1 LNIWEL
7 IIQQPLTNVLIVM
20 SHYLGGSFGAAVIV
34 LTIVINLILLPM
46 TLSQIRSSKKMQDLQ
61 PKLQDIQKKYAK
73 DKQKLA
79 EEQMKL
85 YKTAGIKPVGCMVG
99 MFIQMP
105 VWIALYQSIMLALAA
120 SPEGLL
126 GLSRFLYPWDVVYNA
141 LPLSQYFL
149 GMNLASP
156 NPILAVLVGVAMWVQ
171 QKMSS
176 TPNSDPRQQQQAT
189 MMLWMMPLLFTFMA
203 LSFNAGLA
211 IYWVASSLFRIVLQY
226 RISGWGGLKKQPP
239 PPTAEAEKK
248 RLEFKDVTPRK
259 SVEEENKENNIITDK
274 ESLRKITGGKKSSIF
289 DIFRNRDDRNNQK

>member
-1 LNIWEL
+1 MNIWEL

-20 SHYLGGSFGAAVIV
+20 SHYLGGSFGAAIVI
-34 LTIVINLILLPM
+34 LTIIINLALLPM
-46 TLSQIRSSKKMQDLQ
+46 TLSQIRSSKKMQDIQ
-61 PKLQDIQKKYAK
+61 PKMAELQKKYAK

-85 YKTAGIKPVGCMVG
+85 YKTAGIKPVGCAIS

-126 GLSRFLYPWDVVYNA
+126 GLSRFLYPWNVVYNA
-141 LPLSQYFL
+141 LPLSQSFL
-149 GMNLASP
+149 GMNLASS
-156 NPILAVLVGVAMWVQ
+156 NMILAVLVGVAMWVQ

-176 TPNSDPRQQQQAT
+176 TPNPDPRQQSQNT

-211 IYWVASSLFRIVLQY
+211 VYWITSSLFRIILQY
-226 RISGWGGLKKQPP
+226 RISGLGGLKKQPAP
-239 PPTAEAEKK
+239 VPADAEKK
-248 RLEFKDVTPRK
+248 HLEFKDVTPK
-259 SVEEENKENNIITDK
+259 KPAEEETKNENVITDK
-274 ESLRKITGGKKSSIF
+274 DSLKKLTDGKKPGFF
-289 DIFRNRDDRNNQK
+289 DAFRNKDDNNK

>member
-20 SHYLGGSFGAAVIV
+20 SHYLGGSFGAAIIV
-34 LTIVINLILLPM
+34 LTILINLILLPM

-61 PKLQDIQKKYAK
+61 PKLAEIQKKYAK

-85 YKTAGIKPVGCMVG
+85 YKTAGIKPVGCMLS

-141 LPLSQYFL
+141 LPLSQFFL
-149 GMNLASP
+149 GMNLAAP
-156 NPILAVLVGVAMWVQ
+156 NWILAILVGAAMWVQ

-176 TPNSDPRQQQQAT
+176 TPNPDPKQQSQNT
-189 MMLWMMPLLFTFMA
+189 MMLWMMPMLFTFMA

-211 IYWVASSLFRIVLQY
+211 LYWVASSLFRIILQY
-226 RISGWGGLKKQPP
+226 RISGWGGLKKQPVTVP
-239 PPTAEAEKK
+239 VDAEKK
-248 RLEFKDVTPRK
+248 HLEFKDVTPK
-259 SVEEENKENNIITDK
+259 KPAEEEPKNENVITDK
-274 ESLRKITGGKKSSIF
+274 NSLKKLNEGKKPGFF
-289 DIFRNRDDRNNQK
+289 DMFRNKDDNNK

>member
-1 LNIWEL
+1 
-7 IIQQPLTNVLIVM
+7 LTNVLIVM
-20 SHYLGGSFGAAVIV
+20 SHYLGGSFGAAVII

-61 PKLQDIQKKYAK
+61 PKLADIQKKYAK

-85 YKTAGIKPVGCMVG
+85 YKTAGIKPVGCMLG

-126 GLSRFLYPWDVVYNA
+126 GLSRYLYPWDVVYNA

-149 GMNLASP
+149 GMNMSAP
-156 NPILAVLVGVAMWVQ
+156 NYILAILVGLAMWVQ

-176 TPNSDPRQQQQAT
+176 TPSTDPRQQQQAT

-211 IYWVASSLFRIVLQY
+211 IYWVTSSVFRIVLQY

-239 PPTAEAEKK
+239 PPPAESEKK

-259 SVEEENKENNIITDK
+259 STEENNKEQIVITDK
-274 ESLRKITGGKKSSIF
+274 DSLKKAAGNKKPGLL
-289 DIFRNRDDRNNQK
+289 DIFRNKDNDGDNK

>member
-1 LNIWEL
+1 MNIWEL
-7 IIQQPLTNVLIVM
+7 IIQQPLTNILIVM
-20 SHYLGGSFGAAVIV
+20 SHYLGGSFGAAIII
-34 LTIVINLILLPM
+34 LTIVINLALLPM

-61 PKLQDIQKKYAK
+61 PKLAEIQKKYAK

-85 YKTAGIKPVGCMVG
+85 YKTAGIKPVGCLLS

-126 GLSRFLYPWDVVYNA
+126 GLSRYLYPWDVVYNA
-141 LPLSQYFL
+141 LPLSQNFIGL
-149 GMNLASP
+149 NLASP
-156 NPILAVLVGVAMWVQ
+156 NWILAVLVGATMWVQ

-176 TPNSDPRQQQQAT
+176 TPSPDPRQQSQTQ

-211 IYWVASSLFRIVLQY
+211 LYWVASSLFRIILQY
-226 RISGWGGLKKQPP
+226 RISGWGGLKKQPVVV
-239 PPTAEAEKK
+239 TTEAEKK
-248 RLEFKDVTPRK
+248 RLEFKDVTP
-259 SVEEENKENNIITDK
+259 
-274 ESLRKITGGKKSSIF
+274 KKSSEEDAKENIIVDKDSLKKATGNKKPGIF
-289 DIFRNRDDRNNQK
+289 DMFRNKDNGSDKK